1 MAKVVVDSSV
11 WIDYFRRDKSPS
23 APLLAKL
30 VRSSQAWITVII
42 QVELLSGTRN
52 EAEYRM
58 LEDRLTS
65 IPILPETSDFWNRVA
80 RARFRLAR
88 HGIQAAVTDVSI
100 AVMTSLNGGSLWT
113 LDRQFG

>member
-80 RARFRLAR
+80 REFHRVGEVER
-88 HGIQAAVTDVSI
+88 G
-100 AVMTSLNGGSLWT
+100 
-113 LDRQFG
+113 